1 MPTND
6 CYIQFTEEEMIEAG
20 CKPGDKFSVY
30 HNDDG
35 SILMEKFVS
44 IEIDFGAIEEESRMA
59 LYEKLIAESCE
70 KDTSINEVISDM
82 LRSFVEDNEEYLDD
96 ETNESP
102 SDSDNDFHSVYKS
115 GEEFTI
121 YVDKWGDE
129 TCFNKRGEIVA
140 TTSLNDG
147 SESCSNPD
155 CCKATPPESSDKIEE
170 QEWGNGIAMLPMN
183 MFQRIEN
190 ILEYNESLRDKE
202 GNPPEIGDLTFA
214 LRQDGVDVT
223 VPQVEAILQL
233 EEDTIVKKI
242 AWRS

>member
-6 CYIQFTEEEMIEAG
+6 CYIQFTDEEMIELG
-20 CKPGDKFSVY
+20 FKPGEKFSVH

-35 SILMEKFVS
+35 SILMEKFAS
-44 IEIDFGAIEEESRMA
+44 IEIDFGAFDEKSRMA
-59 LYEKLIAESCE
+59 LYENLITQSCE
-70 KDTSINEVISDM
+70 KDISTNEVISDM
-82 LRSFVEDNEEYLDD
+82 LRSFIED
-96 ETNESP
+96 
-102 SDSDNDFHSVYKS
+102 
-115 GEEFTI
+115 
-121 YVDKWGDE
+121 
-129 TCFNKRGEIVA
+129 
-140 TTSLNDG
+140 NDG

-155 CCKATPPESSDKIEE
+155 CCKGILPESLDETEGQEWEDGILPESLDETEGQEWGDGILPESSDETE
-170 QEWGNGIAMLPMN
+170 GQEWGDGIAFLPMN

-190 ILEYNESLRDKE
+190 ILEYNESLKDEE

-223 VPQVEAILQL
+223 APQVEAILQL